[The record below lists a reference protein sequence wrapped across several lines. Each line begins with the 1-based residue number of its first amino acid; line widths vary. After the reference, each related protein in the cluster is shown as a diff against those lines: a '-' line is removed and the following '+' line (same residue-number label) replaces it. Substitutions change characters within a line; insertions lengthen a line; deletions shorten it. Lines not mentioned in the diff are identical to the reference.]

1 MDLSAMFNKMV
12 VLLTAIV
19 IGYFISKRGAIG
31 KEANKTLSA
40 IIVNLANPLLIVSSV
55 MTGERILSNAQV
67 LQLTGIAALC
77 YAFLIATSF
86 LVPKILRAPEKDAPI
101 YRLMYIFSN
110 TGYMGYPVVTALF
123 GPSAVFYAT
132 VFVLLFQLLC
142 WSYGVHLVKG
152 DGSRFRFSVSIL
164 KTPCVI
170 AALLAYVIYFTG
182 VTFPPLLVS
191 CVTFLGDIT
200 TPLCMLSI
208 GCFLAQMPIK
218 QVVTKWRIYVLAAI
232 KMVLVPLLAF
242 LVLRTFVTNELI
254 LGVTVV
260 ILCMPSATNGPIICC
275 QCGADESLA
284 ASGVFLTTVL
294 SMASVPLMMQ
304 LMFG

>member
-1 MDLSAMFNKMV
+1 MDLSAMFSKMV
-12 VLLTAIV
+12 VLLTAILT
-19 IGYFISKRGAIG
+19 GYCIAKRGVIG

-55 MTGERILSNAQV
+55 MTGERLLSNVQV

-86 LVPKILRAPEKDAPI
+86 LVPKLLRAPKQDAPI

-110 TGYMGYPVVTALF
+110 TGYMGYPVVSALF
-123 GPSAVFYAT
+123 GQSAVFYAT

-152 DGSRFRFSVSIL
+152 DGGRFRFSLSIL

-170 AALLAYVIYFTG
+170 AALLSYVIYFSG
-182 VTFPPLLVS
+182 VTFPPLVVS

-208 GCFLAQMPIK
+208 GCFLAQLPIRE
-218 QVVTKWRIYVLAAI
+218 VVTKWRIYALAAI

-254 LGVTVV
+254 LGVTIV

-294 SMASVPLMMQ
+294 SLATVPLMMQ